1 MPKFKKKIYSYL
13 YILFLFLV
21 FNFTEFS
28 TNNAFSKNFVI
39 SEVNIKERYNL
50 SFDKSKVIDKGF
62 LKAFNILIKKI
73 LEKKDQ
79 AKIKNISIENVKY
92 LIDNFSILDET
103 FENQNYQGTLEVQ
116 FDRKKI
122 IKFLDKK
129 KIFSSLPN
137 EIDVFLLP
145 ILIDSKNNELYY
157 LNQNIFFNLWNDV
170 YESHF
175 LVKYILP
182 NEDIE
187 DHLII
192 KKNLNNLEN
201 YNFNEIIKKYNLENY
216 VILILL
222 KDDNKLRL
230 YSKIN
235 FENKNMLLNKNFNN
249 VDISNKTFIKNIIL
263 EIKNTYEDRWKSLN
277 KLNTTIELPIR
288 LSVDSNNVELSNK
301 LEKTLMKLDFVSD
314 FKIERFNND
323 EIIYKIIFN
332 STPQRF
338 LENIMISGFKIDT
351 TKSIWK
357 IK

>member
-249 VDISNKTFIKNIIL
+249 IDINNKTFIKNIIL

-301 LEKTLMKLDFVSD
+301 LEKTLMNLDFVSD

-338 LENIMISGFKIDT
+338 LENIMISGFEIDT
-351 TKSIWK
+351 EKSIWK

>member
-21 FNFTEFS
+21 FNFIEFS
-28 TNNAFSKNFVI
+28 TNNALGKNFII
-39 SEVNIKERYNL
+39 SEINIEEKYNL
-50 SFDKSKVIDKGF
+50 NFDKSKVIDKGF
-62 LKAFNILIKKI
+62 LKAFKVLTHKI

-79 AKIKNISIENVKY
+79 LKVKNIQIEDVKY

-103 FENQNYQGTLEVQ
+103 FIDKNYQVTLEVQ

-122 IKFLDKK
+122 IKFLNKK
-129 KIFSSLPN
+129 KIFSSLPS

-145 ILIDSKNNELYY
+145 ILLDTKNNELYY

-170 YESHF
+170 LENYF
-175 LVKYILP
+175 LIKYILP

-187 DHLII
+187 DHFII
-192 KKNLNNLEN
+192 KKNINNLEN
-201 YNFNEIIKKYNLENY
+201 YSFEEIVKKYNLENHI
-216 VILILL
+216 ILILL
-222 KDDNKLRL
+222 KSDNKLRL

-235 FENKNMLLNKNFNN
+235 FENKNMIINRNFKNI
-249 VDISNKTFIKNIIL
+249 DINNKTSIKNIIL
-263 EIKNTYEDRWKSLN
+263 EIKNMYEDKWKSLN

-288 LSVDSNNVELSNK
+288 LSLDSKNINLSIK
-301 LEKTLMKLDFVSD
+301 LEKTLKDLDFVSD
-314 FKIERFNND
+314 FKIEKFNNN

-338 LENIMISGFKIDT
+338 LDDIITSGFKIDT